1 MLSVVIPDF
10 WFASAAPGPPRYRS
24 SFALVIQVPSR
35 HSGAD
40 SILLTS
46 RTKHPN
52 QHNNLSAN
60 SHSHIL
66 FTLTSDGPYLI
77 IVAASISI

>member
-10 WFASAAPGPPRYRS
+10 WFASAAPSPPRYRS

-60 SHSHIL
+60 SQSILCDTWELGAVDLIYIADHSR
-66 FTLTSDGPYLI
+66 
-77 IVAASISI
+77 